1 LGLLRAKKDRNGGEK
16 LKFLDEVEFRPA
28 KKIESRKIAEL
39 FSISS
44 DGLAD
49 YIWSLSKADGE
60 EILDVGQKR
69 YENPDSH
76 FSYKNCTIAEYNHE
90 VIGML
95 VAFPMYVEKNKDLNE
110 TDTVLLPYEKL
121 EEDKSF
127 YICGVAVYEKFRG
140 KGVGTAFMDI
150 AEIKANEL
158 GLTKLSLIVFEE
170 NKGAKKLYDRLGYY
184 EVSREQISPHP
195 LIHYKGDAILMVK
208 KI

>member
-44 DGLAD
+44 DGVAD

-95 VAFPMYVEKNKDLNE
+95 VAFPMYVEKIKISMIQTRFFFHMRNLKKTNLFISAE
-110 TDTVLLPYEKL
+110 LLCMKN
-121 EEDKSF
+121 S
-127 YICGVAVYEKFRG
+127 GG
-140 KGVGTAFMDI
+140 KA
-150 AEIKANEL
+150 
-158 GLTKLSLIVFEE
+158 
-170 NKGAKKLYDRLGYY
+170 
-184 EVSREQISPHP
+184 
-195 LIHYKGDAILMVK
+195 
-208 KI
+208 